1 MGIFTQRQSVYA
13 PPIDGPKP
21 NPTLVGGEPEE
32 RPTPNPDE
40 WRIELR
46 RYPIL
51 HRGHAVLVLV
61 DPGNNDIEE
70 LNGWAESRN
79 TGERTPIG
87 IDGAKLVV
95 PKGTRFRDK
104 AAWIATLASG
114 SAAEM
119 NSRWA
124 RGWRAADEIEAKDY
138 DYKAHDPS
146 FEIAGN
152 GGQIQNSNSVAYTFS
167 RAMGLDADSAL
178 RNARMEQTFPGW
190 GRDLL
195 DPEYRRNR
203 YFAPPQVPITDAP

>member
-119 NSRWA
+119 NSRYP
-124 RGWRAADEIEAKDY
+124 R
-138 DYKAHDPS
+138 
-146 FEIAGN
+146 
-152 GGQIQNSNSVAYTFS
+152 
-167 RAMGLDADSAL
+167 L
-178 RNARMEQTFPGW
+178 
-190 GRDLL
+190 
-195 DPEYRRNR
+195 
-203 YFAPPQVPITDAP
+203 